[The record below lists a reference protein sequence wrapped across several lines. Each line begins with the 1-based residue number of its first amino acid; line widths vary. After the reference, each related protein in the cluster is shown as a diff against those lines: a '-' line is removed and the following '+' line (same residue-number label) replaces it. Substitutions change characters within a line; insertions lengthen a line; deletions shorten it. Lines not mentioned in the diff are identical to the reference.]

1 MTYSI
6 ELFRARWNPRLDSE
20 RETLKGARAYA
31 YSQMWKWLYDSMGRN
46 LTLGIFD
53 KDNGE
58 IIGAVSYYTIPK
70 KKDPIICWTA
80 VTKRGYRVS
89 RLNKDGTLGELI
101 AEYV

>member
-6 ELFRARWNPRLDSE
+6 ELFRARRNRSMLDGE
-20 RETLKGARAYA
+20 RESLKGARAYA
-31 YSQMWKWLYDSMGRN
+31 YSKMWRYDSMRRD

-53 KDNGE
+53 KDSEE
-58 IIGAVSYYTIPK
+58 IIGIVSYYTIPK
-70 KKDPIICWTA
+70 KKNPMICWTA

-89 RLNKDGTLGELI
+89 RLNKDGALGELI